1 MKIYEISIFLIA
13 LNLALA
19 MFSGFGLVDSQ
30 IMTVSIDDEMFTE
43 TVPDQDEYRYTDI
56 EFTMF
61 GDFIRAFFMM
71 IIVVAQSLVIF
82 PILLSNLPGIP
93 SMVTLPLQILISVV
107 YMVGLAQII
116 GKINIAVKE

>member
-82 PILLSNLPGIP
+82 PVLLSNLPGIP